1 MTQLLASRITQLA
14 RKYSDATHAGAE
26 ATEIIRS
33 ISATCTELNAV
44 VSSPETWVE
53 RIALSYNGTVA
64 ICILLDLNIFRILLE
79 NNGSA
84 SLSTLEAVAQHILDE
99 PSLDLYKLN
108 NRSGYLL
115 DDNSACWVHYL
126 ADVGLK
132 AAASLPQYVRD
143 NRGQIAEGR
152 HRSAFQMAYDKYTA
166 LKSSADE
173 PFYQYLHSVDPLRGE
188 RFDKG
193 LQRHAGGA
201 AQTSIEDIFDFTYLK
216 PGAVLVDIGG
226 GRGQHSIRIAR
237 RHPHVSFIIQDYES
251 TSPSKEEIDDESV
264 YRRLQWQQHDYF
276 NEQPIKGADIYM
288 LSNILMDNTTGD
300 CRRILERIAEAMTEK
315 ESVLLIDDGIE
326 LDNSSKTHSCYG
338 SSMNMHMLAVLGTLF
353 RTREQWELLF
363 SQIPGRLEVTGSWP
377 VDGGRIIFEVRKMT

>member
-1 MTQLLASRITQLA
+1 MTRENTEVELLASRITQLA
-14 RKYSDATHAGAE
+14 RKYSDATHAGSE

-44 VSSPETWVE
+44 
-53 RIALSYNGTVA
+53 
-64 ICILLDLNIFRILLE
+64 
-79 NNGSA
+79 
-84 SLSTLEAVAQHILDE
+84 EAVAQHILDE

-152 HRSAFQMAYDKYTA
+152 HRSAFQMAYDSDTYTPWTPFVA
-166 LKSSADE
+166 NASIKASSAM
-173 PFYQYLHSVDPLRGE
+173 LGR
-188 RFDKG
+188 
-193 LQRHAGGA
+193 A

-377 VDGGRIIFEVRKMT
+377 VDGGRVIFEVRKMT

>member
-1 MTQLLASRITQLA
+1 MLSRWHMIV
-14 RKYSDATHAGAE
+14 
-26 ATEIIRS
+26 S
-33 ISATCTELNAV
+33 ISDKV
-44 VSSPETWVE
+44 RGFPE
-53 RIALSYNGTVA
+53 
-64 ICILLDLNIFRILLE
+64 
-79 NNGSA
+79 
-84 SLSTLEAVAQHILDE
+84 
-99 PSLDLYKLN
+99 
-108 NRSGYLL
+108 
-115 DDNSACWVHYL
+115 
-126 ADVGLK
+126 
-132 AAASLPQYVRD
+132 
-143 NRGQIAEGR
+143 
-152 HRSAFQMAYDKYTA
+152 YTA

-288 LSNILMDNTTGD
+288 LSNILMDNTTG
-300 CRRILERIAEAMTEK
+300 
-315 ESVLLIDDGIE
+315 
-326 LDNSSKTHSCYG
+326 
-338 SSMNMHMLAVLGTLF
+338 
-353 RTREQWELLF
+353 
-363 SQIPGRLEVTGSWP
+363 
-377 VDGGRIIFEVRKMT
+377 